1 MITRKFALTILASTF
16 LGIGAAQAAGVF
28 PNAAEES
35 GYGPSVNASLPEM
48 THAVDLTLR
57 NSTFPSDPDSDRV
70 PQLQSG
76 YSGMAGGVAHKEQIG
91 SSGKDS
97 SSPFPGSASDD

>member
-16 LGIGAAQAAGVF
+16 LGIGAAQAGVF

-35 GYGPSVNASLPEM
+35 GYGLSVNASLPEM
-48 THAVDLTLR
+48 THAADLTLS
-57 NSTFPSDPDSDRV
+57 NSTFPIDADSYRD

-76 YSGMAGGVAHKEQIG
+76 YAGMAGSVGHEEQGG
-91 SSGKDS
+91 SSGKGG
-97 SSPFPGSASDD
+97 SSPFPSSASDD